1 MLLEVSAVRCAT
13 AVQLYILNINSARSV
28 PVSQSATGQSSLS
41 SDYPSSVSTVY
52 PLPSTPPTQESVW
65 LLIDD
70 HPR

>member
-13 AVQLYILNINSARSV
+13 AVQLYIVNINSPRSV

-41 SDYPSSVSTVY
+41 SDYPSTVSTVY
-52 PLPSTPPTQESVW
+52 YLPLPPTQESVW

>member
-13 AVQLYILNINSARSV
+13 AVQLYIVNINSPRSV

-41 SDYPSSVSTVY
+41 SDYPSTVSTVY
-52 PLPSTPPTQESVW
+52 PLLPPTQESVW